1 MGWDRALKALSAFWG
16 TSVCVLCGRLP
27 LSRGFQWVALRPQA
41 CWERSVGFRGGSTG
55 EASAGPRGCWGGG
68 GQSPRRRPGALWSD
82 VQGAHNGEARVLAV
96 VAAVLIR
103 AGTGVAGGS

>member
-1 MGWDRALKALSAFWG
+1 MLVSEGA
-16 TSVCVLCGRLP
+16 P
-27 LSRGFQWVALRPQA
+27 LGKPQP
-41 CWERSVGFRGGSTG
+41 
-55 EASAGPRGCWGGG
+55 GPGAAGGG

>member
-1 MGWDRALKALSAFWG
+1 MLGKKCWFQRGLHWG
-16 TSVCVLCGRLP
+16 S
-27 LSRGFQWVALRPQA
+27 LSRAQGLL
-41 CWERSVGFRGGSTG
+41 
-55 EASAGPRGCWGGG
+55 GGG